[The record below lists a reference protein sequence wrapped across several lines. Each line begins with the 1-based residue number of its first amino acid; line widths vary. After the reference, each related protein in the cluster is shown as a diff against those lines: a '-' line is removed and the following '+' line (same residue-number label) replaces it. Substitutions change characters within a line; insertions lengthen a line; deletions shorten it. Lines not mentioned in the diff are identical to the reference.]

1 MKKTLLLITIIVS
14 VLNIVACKD
23 NIKQDEVNQNV
34 DSFLQNEQEQQEDI
48 VSNTVYYGIA
58 NDNNSSENI
67 ENRQFETIVS
77 CQDCFHNIGFAEKIC
92 EQDGTYYFERH
103 KNDYD
108 EYELFDWY
116 VYIFNEKQK
125 YKDVKEYN
133 KPVLTNDG
141 KIDLKKGQYLYIL
154 CSYNPDTQV
163 VPSNSDQTYTYYM
176 K

>member
-1 MKKTLLLITIIVS
+1 MKKILLLIIIIES

-48 VSNTVYYGIA
+48 VSNTVSYGIA

-154 CSYNPDTQV
+154 CSYNPDTQE